1 MYEPNPVVQI
11 RAEHEISIGLDE
23 VAARLDR
30 ALPTEAVIAIECYP
44 TITEE
49 RIDMLMK
56 QLNPS
61 LVIDAKQLF
70 QDAKTASIP
79 PQSCCIGS
87 SGKGLP
93 VAFSTTFR

>member
-49 RIDMLMK
+49 RIDMLM
-56 QLNPS
+56 
-61 LVIDAKQLF
+61 
-70 QDAKTASIP
+70 
-79 PQSCCIGS
+79 
-87 SGKGLP
+87 
-93 VAFSTTFR
+93 